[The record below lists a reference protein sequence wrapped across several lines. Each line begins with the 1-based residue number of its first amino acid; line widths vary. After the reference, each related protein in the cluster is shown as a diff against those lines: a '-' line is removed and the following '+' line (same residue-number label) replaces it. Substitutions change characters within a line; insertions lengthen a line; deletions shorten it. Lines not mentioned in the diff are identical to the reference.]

1 MKTYLIP
8 FVCILIGFSGC
19 FASSPAPI
27 KETLL
32 IEKSAEQ
39 EKNLASIED
48 EIVVINQ
55 ENNKVKES
63 LKITSQ
69 KAVISGKELSG
80 LEKEASLLLEKK
92 KLYVISDDTKA
103 LGEVEKTMVDN
114 QQKINI
120 EKLKLAFFKAK
131 KDYEEA
137 DVELKESELS
147 VKIAELNYEKAK
159 IARAYQ
165 DRTMGEIPTDPKTGK
180 KDDKSRIDVSA
191 YEKYLTSR
199 KEKAENN
206 RQKYLKYADTFK
218 MAEARLE
225 ESGYG
230 K

>member
-1 MKTYLIP
+1 MKTYLVP
-8 FVCILIGFSGC
+8 FVCLVLGFSGC
-19 FASSPAPI
+19 LASSPAPI

-39 EKNLASIED
+39 EKNLTRIEN

-63 LKITSQ
+63 LKITAQ
-69 KAVISGKELSG
+69 KVVISEKELSG
-80 LEKEASLLLEKK
+80 LEKEATLLTEKK
-92 KLYVISDDTKA
+92 KLHVISDDTRA
-103 LGEVEKTMVDN
+103 LGEVEKAMVDN

-120 EKLKLAFFKAK
+120 EKLKLAYLKAK

-147 VKIAELNYEKAK
+147 VKIAELNYEKAR
-159 IARAYQ
+159 IARAFQ
-165 DRTMGEIPTDPKTGK
+165 DRTMGEIPADPKTGK
-180 KDDKSRIDVSA
+180 KDEKSRIDVSV
-191 YEKYLTSR
+191 YEKYHASM
-199 KEKAENN
+199 KERAANN

-218 MAEARLE
+218 MAEARLA